1 MGAKIFMIEITNT
14 TQTKINKKQI
24 IFLSE
29 AFLQTFKKSHV
40 DVSLAIVGDARIRA
54 LNKQY
59 RGHDKTT
66 DVLSFAGAEWEG
78 NLLGEVIIN
87 PQEIK
92 RLSKYKEILEFL
104 GFSYPPQNLK
114 KTENYLFYFIL
125 VHGLLHLVGY
135 DDHEESER
143 QNMLKIGR
151 DFLSKHG
158 IM

>member
-1 MGAKIFMIEITNT
+1 MIEIVSSTR
-14 TQTKINKKQI
+14 TKINKKQI
-24 IFLSE
+24 VSICE
-29 AFLQTFKKSHV
+29 AFLQSFKKSHV
-40 DVSLAIVGDARIRA
+40 DVSIAIVGDKQIRR

-59 RGHDKTT
+59 RGHDKAT

-92 RLSKYKEILEFL
+92 RLSKYKEILEFI
-104 GFSYPPQNLK
+104 GFKYPPKNLK
-114 KTENYLFYFIL
+114 AAEKYLFYFIL

-135 DDHEESER
+135 DDDLESDR
-143 QNMLKIGR
+143 QNMLRLGR
-151 DFLSKHG
+151 DFLNKHG

>member
-1 MGAKIFMIEITNT
+1 MIEITNT
-14 TQTKINKKQI
+14 TKLKINKKKI
-24 IFLSE
+24 VAVSEDFLRV
-29 AFLQTFKKSHV
+29 FKHGQV
-40 DVSLAIVGDARIRA
+40 DVSLAIVGDVRIRA
-54 LNKQY
+54 LNNTY

-92 RLSKYKEILEFL
+92 RLSKYKEILEFVGL
-104 GFSYPPQNLK
+104 KYPPNNLK
-114 KTENYLFYFIL
+114 AAADYLFYFIL

-135 DDHEESER
+135 NDETENDR
-143 QNMLKIGR
+143 QQMLKLGR
-151 DFLSKHG
+151 DFLNKHG